1 MQRSFSSSAV
11 DHQYYLRS
19 STATCRHLPLRLV
32 YNNHNDYYSSDTD
45 VQHKTYPQRVSSASN
60 ITSTSRYR
68 ILPIR
73 YSSVDR
79 ILPSV
84 TANKRGIEVR
94 INFHCPHRHHKHRHH
109 RKHMTREHQ
118 HYGSCPV
125 LDGNSQNSTSIGP
138 SNITCIETRSI
149 VRNHSKSMNIPKSPI
164 TNTRI
169 KHIPLNSNCL
179 STRVIR
185 EEEEC

>member
-1 MQRSFSSSAV
+1 
-11 DHQYYLRS
+11 
-19 STATCRHLPLRLV
+19 
-32 YNNHNDYYSSDTD
+32 
-45 VQHKTYPQRVSSASN
+45 
-60 ITSTSRYR
+60 
-68 ILPIR
+68 
-73 YSSVDR
+73 
-79 ILPSV
+79 
-84 TANKRGIEVR
+84 
-94 INFHCPHRHHKHRHH
+94 
-109 RKHMTREHQ
+109 MTKEYQ

-149 VRNHSKSMNIPKSPI
+149 VRNHSIPKSPI

-169 KHIPLNSNCL
+169 KHIPFNSNCL

>member
-1 MQRSFSSSAV
+1 
-11 DHQYYLRS
+11 
-19 STATCRHLPLRLV
+19 
-32 YNNHNDYYSSDTD
+32 
-45 VQHKTYPQRVSSASN
+45 
-60 ITSTSRYR
+60 
-68 ILPIR
+68 
-73 YSSVDR
+73 
-79 ILPSV
+79 
-84 TANKRGIEVR
+84 
-94 INFHCPHRHHKHRHH
+94 
-109 RKHMTREHQ
+109 MTKEHQ

-125 LDGNSQNSTSIGP
+125 LDGNSQKLTSIGP